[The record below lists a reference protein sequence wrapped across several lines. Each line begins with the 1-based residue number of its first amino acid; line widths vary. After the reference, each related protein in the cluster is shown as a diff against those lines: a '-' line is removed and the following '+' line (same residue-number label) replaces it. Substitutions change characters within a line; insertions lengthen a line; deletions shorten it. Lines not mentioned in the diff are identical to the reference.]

1 MGSLIEV
8 KLTKVQPEN
17 IKGDFISLSD
27 QQTSQDQTANTVYE
41 SILEEA
47 RLDIA
52 AAKEQEKQEIDLE
65 EVVAKKR
72 QLTAID

>member
-1 MGSLIEV
+1 
-8 KLTKVQPEN
+8 
-17 IKGDFISLSD
+17 
-27 QQTSQDQTANTVYE
+27 VYE
-41 SILEEA
+41 SILEES